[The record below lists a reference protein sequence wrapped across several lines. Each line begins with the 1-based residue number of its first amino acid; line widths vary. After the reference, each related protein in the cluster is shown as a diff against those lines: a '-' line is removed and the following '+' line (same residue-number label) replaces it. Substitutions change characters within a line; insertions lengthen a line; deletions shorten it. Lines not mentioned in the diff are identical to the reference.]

1 MAERVPKAGDL
12 LRWAAV
18 GFHTAALLAALVVPA
33 YAILDAA
40 GAFFGAGH
48 SASLTGVLNVRRWLT
63 LLENTGVVCGVAG
76 LTAVGM
82 GTCLGLLVARTDMPG
97 RRALVGAALLG
108 ACVPVYVSAV
118 FFLSLA
124 PRLLSIRFPGLCG
137 LRYDLV
143 CAGLCGLLYGLVYAP
158 LATLVLGTA
167 FRAAGRELEELALLD
182 AGRATVLLRVTLPQA
197 AWGIVAVVMIVT
209 LFVATDFTIADL
221 LIVRTFSEE
230 CYTQYQLDHGRVGP
244 LLTSVPVMLVL
255 AVLLAVVERRY
266 RLLGEDSPWE
276 AGAKPPTLA
285 LRRWRI
291 PAGVAAG
298 ALVAAGAGTLLVPLV
313 LRLRPLAGLGA
324 AVLNLRHE
332 LWTTTALAALGA
344 TLVVLPAGGLA
355 WAIARGARLRW
366 LAAAAIVLLLAIP
379 APTVGIS
386 LTALL
391 NRPGVLGAVYDSPVV
406 VAIGYFVRFLPIGV
420 LLLIPAVRRTP
431 CELEWAA
438 RVDGCDWLGVHR
450 HVRWP
455 ALRRDAILAWLVV
468 VILCFGEVGATM
480 LVVPPG
486 WETTAIRAFTL
497 MHFGV
502 YRDLAVLALLSIGC
516 ILLPWGGLAWLLARR
531 RTCES

>member
-33 YAILDAA
+33 YAVLDAG

-76 LTAVGM
+76 LTAVVAGI
-82 GTCLGLLVARTDMPG
+82 CLGLLAARTDMPG

-124 PRLLSIRFPGLCG
+124 PTLLGFGSAALCG
-137 LRYDLV
+137 F
-143 CAGLCGLLYGLVYAP
+143 LYGLVYAP
-158 LATLVLGTA
+158 LATLVLGAT

-182 AGRATVLLRVTLPQA
+182 AGRAKVLLRVTLPQA

-230 CYTQYQLDHGRVGP
+230 CYTQYQLDHGRIGP

-255 AVLLAVVERRY
+255 AVLLVVVERRY

-276 AGAKPPTLA
+276 AGAKPSTLA

-313 LRLRPLAGLGA
+313 LRLRPLAGLGT
-324 AVLNLRHE
+324 AVANLRHE

-344 TLVVLPAGGLA
+344 TFVVLPAGGLA
-355 WAIARGARLRW
+355 WAMARGTRLRW
-366 LAAAAIVLLLAIP
+366 LVAAAIILLLAIP

-391 NRPGVLGAVYDSPVV
+391 NRPGLLGAAYDSPVV

-455 ALRRDAILAWLVV
+455 ALRRDAGLAWLVV

-516 ILLPWGGLAWLLARR
+516 ILLPWGGLVWLLARR